1 MNGIKSNTFAEKAV
15 EYFLSLKKPVNLP
28 QGVEFLNPYENKSV
42 RKVVKEFYRKFY
54 NDNNKRVFIFGINP
68 GRFGGGLTG
77 ISFTDPVALRLFCGI
92 ENRLGNRRELSSDFI
107 YKVVEQ
113 FGGAGKFFRKYF
125 LTALYPLAIIKDG
138 KNHNYY
144 DSKELYE
151 IMKPLLIDSVREQIK
166 FGAEK
171 SFAVSLGK
179 KNAKYLEEINTE
191 LNYFRE
197 IKVVEHPRFIMQY
210 RRKRLHE
217 FISKYLETI
226 KFP

>member
-1 MNGIKSNTFAEKAV
+1 MS
-15 EYFLSLKKPVNLP
+15 S
-28 QGVEFLNPYENKSV
+28 
-42 RKVVKEFYRKFY
+42 
-54 NDNNKRVFIFGINP
+54 
-68 GRFGGGLTG
+68 
-77 ISFTDPVALRLFCGI
+77 
-92 ENRLGNRRELSSDFI
+92 RRELSSEFI
-107 YKVVEQ
+107 YKVVEK
-113 FGGAGKFFRKYF
+113 FGGAEIFFTKYF

-151 IMKPLLIDSVREQIK
+151 IMKPLLTESVREQIK

-197 IKVVEHPRFIMQY
+197 IKVVVHPRFIMQY